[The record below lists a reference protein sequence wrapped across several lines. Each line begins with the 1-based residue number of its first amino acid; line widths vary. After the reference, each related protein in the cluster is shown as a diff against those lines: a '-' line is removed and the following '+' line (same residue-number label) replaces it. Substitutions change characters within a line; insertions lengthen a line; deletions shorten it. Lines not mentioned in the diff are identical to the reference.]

1 MRDVEVQKLMD
12 TADELRKDGKYMD
25 AIRAYLD
32 ALNLVK
38 AERQDGLADD
48 LWCKKAIFMACNG
61 MGTAYSKIGKQM
73 DAIDNFADAVLYAP
87 TEEAKQ
93 VAKTNLEELQ
103 KALKEKTGVEFRFY
117 PTEKK

>member
-12 TADELRKDGKYMD
+12 TTDDLRGNGKYKE

-38 AERQDGLADD
+38 AERKDGLADE

-61 MGTAYSKIGKQM
+61 MGIAYAKWGKPM

-93 VAKTNLEELQ
+93 VAKANLEKYQ
-103 KALKEKTGVEFRFY
+103 KALKEKTGIEFVSHFID
-117 PTEKK
+117 